1 MGARPFET
9 DQQPPKTAGQPPKST
24 PAPTMNFPAPSRK
37 RPSKADGNKW
47 IHLYGRE
54 KRMKGRQT
62 AETIQKANSLCVSLI
77 SVRVRV
83 CGSACVS
90 ACACAHVF
98 SHASVYALALAI
110 VRSSMYWLLI
120 SIAIFFFLRMVI
132 WYSTSLDC
140 GIITQLEVP
149 ELNFPIINKSW
160 RARTERFRKQWLTF
174 IFYNNVDMRRYNV
187 WRKKK

>member
-1 MGARPFET
+1 MDSFVWTGEK
-9 DQQPPKTAGQPPKST
+9 D
-24 PAPTMNFPAPSRK
+24 K
-37 RPSKADGNKW
+37 RSSNCRDD
-47 IHLYGRE
+47 L
-54 KRMKGRQT
+54 KGKFSMR
-62 AETIQKANSLCVSLI
+62 V
-77 SVRVRV
+77 SVRVHV

-160 RARTERFRKQWLTF
+160 RVRTERFRKKWLTF

-187 WRKKK
+187 WRKKKVTHFTCMYEFSIGIQIAISGAVTSWEPKLGSSWR